1 VQFDFESD
9 ATELD
14 LSEDGS
20 SAGVNYQSMLDQ
32 IRQRMKAGAA
42 NIETKKLGDFVNCRG
57 EERKRGGYDSDTFG
71 AAEGSERSTE
81 TISPPT
87 YEMPRPFAYDDTST
101 RACKCDKEVMACQTK
116 DQTEAMSRESP
127 QWVCFPDDRHGIV
140 VKHPGDGV
148 NPLTGV
154 AKNYCAASQLAFKHT
169 GSAIVPGGNY
179 YPFACNNVA
188 IGSPPDG
195 VFLLGSP
202 TTIPNGTCA
211 LGWRTLV
218 VVEPFD
224 LDDGT
229 TGTEIGVGDFLVQFL
244 AAYDNYMQHN
254 EEAHCCL
261 DTRLICLDEALFV
274 NTGGGGSCPTKCR
287 TPVWKALEDLFTIT
301 QKLYQCIMSIH
312 YAEGPKQAICVA
324 PQAHWDTAGCGA
336 C

>member
-32 IRQRMKAGAA
+32 IRQRLKAGAA

-87 YEMPRPFAYDDTST
+87 YYMPRPFAYDDTSP
-101 RACKCDKEVMACQTK
+101 RACKCDKEVMACDTK
-116 DQTEAMSRESP
+116 DQAEAMSRESP

-179 YPFACNNVA
+179 YPFACNKVA

-195 VFLLGSP
+195 VFLLGGP